1 MPTRSSKL
9 DLNQLA
15 KRIVDEATGEAEK
28 TPAPPKKNAAAVALG
43 KLGGKKGGAA
53 RAAKLTPE
61 QRSEIAKKA
70 ATTRWGALT
79 EPPNEAVSEA
89 PKNRPTAK
97 RRITF

>member
-15 KRIVDEATGEAEK
+15 KAIVDEATGEAEK
-28 TPAPPKKNAAAVALG
+28 TPAPPVKNAAAVALG

-70 ATTRWGALT
+70 ARGRW
-79 EPPNEAVSEA
+79 S
-89 PKNRPTAK
+89 KK
-97 RRITF
+97 